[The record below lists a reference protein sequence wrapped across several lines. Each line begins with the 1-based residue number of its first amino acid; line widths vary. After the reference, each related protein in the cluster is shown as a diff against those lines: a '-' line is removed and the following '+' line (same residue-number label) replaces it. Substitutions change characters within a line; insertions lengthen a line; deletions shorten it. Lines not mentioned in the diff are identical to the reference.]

1 MTLKMFESFLVPYIE
16 ITIFLRRLFMKN
28 AAKFTATGIT
38 MLTFLL
44 TGCAGM
50 GTDQT
55 VGTVAGSA
63 VGLGLGSLVGGGAG
77 RTAAM
82 IVGAGLG
89 GLAGSTVGKSIDQ
102 TNKNSGQ

>member
-1 MTLKMFESFLVPYIE
+1 MNRAT
-16 ITIFLRRLFMKN
+16 
-28 AAKFTATGIT
+28 KFAATGVT
-38 MLTFLL
+38 TLTFFL

-55 VGTVAGSA
+55 IGTVAGA
-63 VGLGLGSLVGGGAG
+63 GAGVALGSLVGGGAG

-102 TNKNSGQ
+102 TNKNNGQ